1 MKYLT
6 ILIVSLVLSYVIIKV
21 DRIFKPTIAYTYY
34 LTDDLKK
41 NKDLSKILLDIL
53 KYKIANKTEFEERVF
68 RYTSGF
74 LRTYSNIVEEKNFQI
89 IIDLPESN
97 KLAFYVVNEDVG
109 LNPPHLTESNEI
121 RRHLSPSRYFIFD
134 EYRIRSFKQII
145 ENEVEFLQK
154 RSQALYS
161 AIKNIRPLLSP
172 VVISPYLYSSGLAKK
187 SRYYNEICHVDKD
200 SYQKTKQYTAYI
212 FESNFKNYEDN
223 KEKFSI
229 ESRWKDQAIKGSA
242 EYIEKILS
250 RCKFFEV
257 ESQDKLERS
266 NKLTKILGFRV
277 SEFQLFFKPSKTSHL
292 RRINFQ
298 KLQPGGI
305 SKIIKPN
312 SKLEQVVNFFIT
324 YIKRT
329 DTFLVIQSGF
339 IEVIGECE
347 DLIEELNEQY
357 PVKTLNLQKDKQ
369 VFFYVG
375 KERIAFT
382 ISDSNRSRTCR
393 IKINS

>member
-6 ILIVSLVLSYVIIKV
+6 ILIVSLVLSYLIIKV

-161 AIKNIRPLLSP
+161 AISMGIIMSLAIAISGDLYDAYQEKAFIFSALLALSGA
-172 VVISPYLYSSGLAKK
+172 IITLYINK
-187 SRYYNEICHVDKD
+187 SN
-200 SYQKTKQYTAYI
+200 
-212 FESNFKNYEDN
+212 
-223 KEKFSI
+223 
-229 ESRWKDQAIKGSA
+229 
-242 EYIEKILS
+242 
-250 RCKFFEV
+250 
-257 ESQDKLERS
+257 
-266 NKLTKILGFRV
+266 
-277 SEFQLFFKPSKTSHL
+277 
-292 RRINFQ
+292 
-298 KLQPGGI
+298 
-305 SKIIKPN
+305 
-312 SKLEQVVNFFIT
+312 
-324 YIKRT
+324 
-329 DTFLVIQSGF
+329 
-339 IEVIGECE
+339 
-347 DLIEELNEQY
+347 
-357 PVKTLNLQKDKQ
+357 
-369 VFFYVG
+369 
-375 KERIAFT
+375 
-382 ISDSNRSRTCR
+382 
-393 IKINS
+393 